1 MPRVF
6 YEDEEDEDD
15 KKHACSN
22 IQVETIIG
30 RDAVKLELK
39 HSLQN
44 GFAEKLAKCCGPLM
58 FANAENLMDELEK
71 CREQTYSSFSYDTSG
86 KRTQFFFTTLKNV
99 EKLKGFMF
107 GAIVVS
113 GGGVGLNMKNA
124 KVLQID
130 YLCGCSSKCELCGHK
145 YKSGTE
151 LIKEAKRIAIKFGAT
166 EIQVESVKE
175 SVGFYKKLHF
185 KPIVNDN
192 VNEQDLF
199 FYLSTHHRKRSRSRS
214 RSRSNSK
221 SRIRSRSPSKSP
233 KRLIKFP
240 ENATEEE
247 LQEYYEYMTK

>member
-6 YEDEEDEDD
+6 YEDEDD
-15 KKHACSN
+15 DNKHACSN

-39 HSLQN
+39 NSLQD
-44 GFAEKLAKCCGPLM
+44 GYAEKLAKCCGPLM

-71 CREQTYSSFSYDTSG
+71 CREQLYSSFSYDTSG
-86 KRTQFFFTTLKNV
+86 KRTQFFFTTLKNFG
-99 EKLKGFMF
+99 KLKGFMF
-107 GAIVVS
+107 GALVV
-113 GGGVGLNMKNA
+113 GGVGLKDA

-151 LIKEAKRIAIKFGAT
+151 LINEAKRIAKQFGAT

-192 VNEQDLF
+192 VDEKDL
-199 FYLSTHHRKRSRSRS
+199 YLFLCTQCCRKRSKSTSKSTSRSRS
-214 RSRSNSK
+214 RSRSST
-221 SRIRSRSPSKSP
+221 SRSPSKSP
-233 KRLIKFP
+233 KRLKKFP
-240 ENATEEE
+240 ENATEKE

>member
-6 YEDEEDEDD
+6 YKDEDEDD
-15 KKHACSN
+15 NKHACSS
-22 IQVETIIG
+22 IKVETIIG
-30 RDAVKLELK
+30 RDAIKLELK
-39 HSLQN
+39 NSLQD
-44 GFAEKLAKCCGPLM
+44 GYAKKLAKCCGPLM
-58 FANAENLMDELEK
+58 FANDENLMDELEK
-71 CREQTYSSFSYDTSG
+71 CREQTYSSFSYDTLG

-99 EKLKGFMF
+99 ENLKGFMF
-107 GAIVVS
+107 GAIVV
-113 GGGVGLNMKNA
+113 GGVGVKVNSKDE

-151 LIKEAKRIAIKFGAT
+151 LIKEAKRIANEFGAT
-166 EIQVESVKE
+166 QIQVESVKE

-185 KPIVNDN
+185 KPILNDN
-192 VNEQDLF
+192 VSEKDLF
-199 FYLSTHHRKRSRSRS
+199 FYLSILSRKRSRS

-221 SRIRSRSPSKSP
+221 SRSRSRSPSKSP
-233 KRLIKFP
+233 KRLKKFP

>member
-6 YEDEEDEDD
+6 YEDDD
-15 KKHACSN
+15 VLPQKSTHVCSN
-22 IQVETIIG
+22 IEVKTIVG
-30 RDAVKLELK
+30 RDAVKLELGYSFQDK
-39 HSLQN
+39 
-44 GFAEKLAKCCGPLM
+44 FAEKLAECCGSLM
-58 FANAENLMDELEK
+58 FANAEHLIDELEK
-71 CREQTYSSFSYDTSG
+71 CRLQMYSSFSYDTSG
-86 KRTQFFFTTLKNV
+86 KRTQVFFTTLKNV

-107 GAIVVS
+107 GALFVN
-113 GGGVGLNMKNA
+113 GVGKKQK

-151 LIKEAKRIAIKFGAT
+151 LIKEAKRIAEKFGAS

-175 SVGFYKKLHF
+175 SVEFYKKLNF

-192 VNEQDLF
+192 VNEKDLF
-199 FYLSTHHRKRSRSRS
+199 FYLSTHLRKRSRSRS
-214 RSRSNSK
+214 RSTSRSRSKSK
-221 SRIRSRSPSKSP
+221 SRSRSRSKSP
-233 KRLIKFP
+233 KRSKKFP